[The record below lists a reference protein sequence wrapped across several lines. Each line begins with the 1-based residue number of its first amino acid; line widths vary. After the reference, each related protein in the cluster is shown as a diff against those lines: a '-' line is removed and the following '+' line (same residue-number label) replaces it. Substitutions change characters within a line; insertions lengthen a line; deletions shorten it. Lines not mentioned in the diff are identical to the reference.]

1 MGETVLSLFRT
12 KPTLSISHLSERVKA
27 TEAFLARTTQC
38 VLLKAAEEAVLPV
51 EVEVVAEVIAEGVV
65 VVVAGEV
72 AGVVRAKE
80 VEAGDENA
88 AVGAEFGVAREV
100 VVVLADAVAGVKVAV
115 VELVVEAVAAVPC
128 GEEGAVVFAVVTPA
142 EARSALRRGVAA
154 VIGQRAAEGV
164 HFSLG
169 CGLAFFARRKC
180 KMTERALSH
189 SGPFSN
195 TA

>member
-1 MGETVLSLFRT
+1 MFRT

-80 VEAGDENA
+80 VEGAGDENA

-169 CGLAFFARRKC
+169 CGLAFFVQNDGAGALPLRAIFEHSLNLR
-180 KMTERALSH
+180 TEHH
-189 SGPFSN
+189 S
-195 TA
+195 

>member
-1 MGETVLSLFRT
+1 M
-12 KPTLSISHLSERVKA
+12 
-27 TEAFLARTTQC
+27 ARTTQC

-51 EVEVVAEVIAEGVV
+51 EVEVVAEVVAEGVV

-80 VEAGDENA
+80 VEGAGDENA

-115 VELVVEAVAAVPC
+115 VELVVEAVAAVSC

-164 HFSLG
+164 HFSFLWLG
-169 CGLAFFARRKC
+169 FLR
-180 KMTERALSH
+180 TEKVQNDGAGALPLRVIFEH
-189 SGPFSN
+189 SFNLRTEHHS
-195 TA
+195 